1 MASARYSGEVERK
14 WTTRK
19 KEEEG
24 RKDEGRETVHSLI
37 LAEGGFVPVVIPKSS
52 VFVLD
57 RERR

>member
-19 KEEEG
+19 KEE
-24 RKDEGRETVHSLI
+24 RKGEKTKGETVHSLI